1 MESYRRE
8 EEEIYSGP
16 IAPVGNTEGAGS
28 ISGSLPLT
36 NFRLYYSNQNGSGT
50 KRDTQTNGTEQRARN
65 KSRNI
70 GSTNPRHRRQ

>member
-36 NFRLYYSNQNGSGT
+36 NFRLYYSNQNVAQKGT
-50 KRDTQTNGTEQRARN
+50 HRPMEQNREPEINPGT
-65 KSRNI
+65 
-70 GSTNPRHRRQ
+70 